1 MKYSILAVMCFAQFS
16 FPAYAGDQNIN
27 VANLINNVNKNQTR
41 TPSQKDDLKIA
52 VTCLLK
58 DEQTLDT
65 IKICYYD
72 CLGLTAEITISS
84 FSPCPPSINR

>member
-1 MKYSILAVMCFAQFS
+1 MKYPILAMIFFALFP
-16 FPAYAGDQNIN
+16 FPANAGDQNIN
-27 VANLINNVNKNQTR
+27 VANLINNINKNQTHI
-41 TPSQKDDLKIA
+41 PSQKDDLKIA
-52 VTCLLK
+52 VKCLLQ
-58 DEQTLDT
+58 DEQISDT